1 MSFAARHNKG
11 SVFNCNTEGFEY
23 FSLKDLYEKNGPDQN
38 YQMQGLYINKK
49 SEYGDAPVAIL
60 MDCFANLPQHL
71 LGECQDILH
80 SAEDIEAI
88 KAGQVGFIIEEYEK
102 ELKKGSKT
110 CYGIRWI
117 DIA

>member
-11 SVFNCNTEGFEY
+11 NVFNCNTDGFSYYKLE
-23 FSLKDLYEKNGPDQN
+23 DLYKGNGPDQE
-38 YQMQGLYINKK
+38 YQVQGLYINKK
-49 SEYGDAPVAIL
+49 SEYGDAPVAITL
-60 MDCFANLPQHL
+60 DCFVNLPQHL
-71 LGECQDILH
+71 LGECQDMLH
-80 SAEDIEAI
+80 SSEDIEDI
-88 KAGQVGFIIEEYEK
+88 KAGKVGFKIEEYEK

>member
-11 SVFNCNTEGFEY
+11 NVFNCSTDGFSYYKLE
-23 FSLKDLYEKNGPDQN
+23 DLYKENGADQE
-38 YQMQGLYINKK
+38 YQIQGLYINKK
-49 SEYGDAPVAIL
+49 SEYGDAPVAITT
-60 MDCFANLPQHL
+60 DCFVNLPQHL
-71 LGECQDILH
+71 LGECQDMLH
-80 SAEDIEAI
+80 SSEDIEDI
-88 KAGQVGFIIEEYEK
+88 KAGKVGFKIEEYEK

>member
-11 SVFNCNTEGFEY
+11 NVFNCNTEGFSYYKLE
-23 FSLKDLYEKNGPDQN
+23 DLYKENGADQE
-38 YQMQGLYINKK
+38 YQLQGLYINKK
-49 SEYGDAPVAIL
+49 SEYGDSPVAITL
-60 MDCFANLPQHL
+60 DCFVNLPQHL
-71 LGECQDILH
+71 LGECQDMFH
-80 SAEDIEAI
+80 SSEDIEDI
-88 KAGQVGFIIEEYEK
+88 KAGKVGFKIEEYEK

>member
-11 SVFNCNTEGFEY
+11 NVFNCNTDGFSYYKLE
-23 FSLKDLYEKNGPDQN
+23 DLYKENGPEQE
-38 YQMQGLYINKK
+38 YQVQGLYINKK
-49 SEYGDAPVAIL
+49 SEYGDAPVAITL
-60 MDCFANLPQHL
+60 DCFVNLPQHL
-71 LGECQDILH
+71 LGECQDMLH
-80 SAEDIEAI
+80 SSEDIEDI
-88 KAGQVGFIIEEYEK
+88 KAGKVGFKIEEYEK